1 MAEDARPERLSDVDR
16 QAFAT
21 ATGVLAAV
29 YIALSMGLDQPYWAA
44 LSVMMIAN
52 TDRDALVTKGILRVL
67 STLVG
72 VSVGFIVAQWMEGL
86 PIQQALLVG
95 ASAAIGTYGKQR
107 SAYSYA
113 WFYGGLT
120 FMLVMLFSMV
130 QPQDL
135 YSFAHYRCYEIVIGV
150 VCGMLASWALG
161 PNAGELHARLK
172 AQTVA
177 VSPENALRQALIAG
191 FGAIVIVV
199 VWSQF
204 NLPQL
209 PQVLISSLIV
219 VDTDPNASRHKGW
232 QRIIG
237 CGVGGVAGL
246 LVIGLDATDQIWWAT
261 MLFVGI
267 FSFAR
272 VHLSKTP
279 SAYIGTQSA
288 IAFIITLVDP
298 GPPTSLFPPV
308 DRLVGIIIGV
318 SIMTALVW
326 ALNPPAKADTA
337 AGNPA

>member
-1 MAEDARPERLSDVDR
+1 MAEAARPEGMSDVDR

-29 YIALSMGLDQPYWAA
+29 YIALSMGLDEPYWAA
-44 LSVMMIAN
+44 LSVLMIAN
-52 TDRDALVTKGILRVL
+52 TDRDALVTKGVLRVL

-72 VSVGFIVAQWMEGL
+72 VGVGFVVAQWMEGL

-135 YSFAHYRCYEIVIGV
+135 YSFAHYRCYEIIIGV
-150 VCGMLASWALG
+150 VCGTLASWALG

-172 AQTVA
+172 AQAVA
-177 VSPENALRQALIAG
+177 STPENALRQALIAG
-191 FGAIVIVV
+191 LGAIVIVI

-204 NLPQL
+204 DLPQL

-219 VDTDPNASRHKGW
+219 VDTDPNATRHKGW
-232 QRIIG
+232 QRILG
-237 CGVGGVAGL
+237 CIAGGAAGL
-246 LVIGLDATDQIWWAT
+246 LVIGLDATDQLWWAA
-261 MLFVGI
+261 MLFLGI

-272 VHLSKTP
+272 VHLSKMP
-279 SAYIGTQSA
+279 NAYIGTQSA
-288 IAFIITLVDP
+288 IAYIVTLIYP
-298 GPPTSLFPPV
+298 GPPSSLLPPL
-308 DRLVGIIIGV
+308 DRLVGIVIGV

-326 ALNPPAKADTA
+326 ALNPPPTA
-337 AGNPA
+337 EKPAEKSA

>member
-1 MAEDARPERLSDVDR
+1 MAEEGRAGAISDVDR

-29 YIALSMGLDQPYWAA
+29 YIALSMGLDEPYWAA

-67 STLVG
+67 STLIG
-72 VSVGFIVAQWMEGL
+72 VSVGFFVAQWVEGL
-86 PIQQALLVG
+86 PIQQAFLVG
-95 ASAAIGTYGKQR
+95 ASAAVGTYGKQR

-135 YSFAHYRCYEIVIGV
+135 YSFAHYRCYEIIIGV
-150 VCGMLASWALG
+150 VCGTLASWALG

-172 AQTVA
+172 AQAVA
-177 VSPENALRQALIAG
+177 VTPENALRQALIAG
-191 FGAIVIVV
+191 FGAIVIVII
-199 VWSQF
+199 WSQLD
-204 NLPQL
+204 LPQL

-219 VDTDPNASRHKGW
+219 VDTDPNATRHKGW

-237 CGVGGVAGL
+237 CGLGGAAGL
-246 LVIGLDATDQIWWAT
+246 VVIGLDATDQFWWSA
-261 MLFVGI
+261 MLFLGI

-272 VHLSKTP
+272 VHLAKTP
-279 SAYIGTQSA
+279 NAYIGTQSA
-288 IAFIITLVDP
+288 IAYIVTLVDP
-298 GPPTSLFPPV
+298 GPPTSLFPPL
-308 DRLVGIIIGV
+308 DRLTGIIIGV
-318 SIMTALVW
+318 TIMTTLVW
-326 ALNPPAKADTA
+326 ALNPVKPEEKPA
-337 AGNPA
+337 